1 MRCTLTAVSVEL
13 GLRER
18 KKAQTRG
25 LIGDAAHR
33 LFLECGFDA
42 VTVAEVARAA
52 DVSEATVFN
61 YFPTKEDLFFGGMV
75 AFEAELV
82 EAVRTRPAGESVP
95 AAFRRFVLER
105 AARLAGEEGADVV
118 APTARIV
125 TASPALQAREREIV
139 ARYTDELAALVA
151 GETGQA
157 TDDVEPWAVA
167 NALMGVQRGLVRFVR
182 ASVLGGTRGT
192 ALADG
197 VRAQADAAF
206 GLLDRG
212 LAGYGVR
219 SA

>member
-1 MRCTLTAVSVEL
+1 MYAGGVSAEV

-18 KKAQTRG
+18 KKVQTRG

-33 LFLECGFDA
+33 LFLERGFEA
-42 VTVAEVARAA
+42 VTVAEVAREA

-105 AARLAGEEGADVV
+105 SRRLAAEEVADVV
-118 APTARIV
+118 ATTARIV
-125 TASPALQAREREIV
+125 TSSPALRAREREIV

-151 GETGQA
+151 EETGRSA
-157 TDDVEPWAVA
+157 ADVEPWAVA
-167 NALMGVQRGLVRFVR
+167 NALMGVQRALVRFVR

-192 ALADG
+192 RLATG
-197 VRAQADAAF
+197 VRAQAETAF
-206 GLLDRG
+206 SLLDRG
-212 LAGYGVR
+212 LAGYGAQPV
-219 SA
+219 

>member
-1 MRCTLTAVSVEL
+1 VSVEL

-33 LFLECGFDA
+33 LFLDRGFEA

-82 EAVRTRPAGESVP
+82 ESVRTRAAGESVP
-95 AAFRRFVLER
+95 AAFGRFVLER
-105 AARLAGEEGADVV
+105 SARLAGEEVADVV
-118 APTARIV
+118 ATTARIV

-139 ARYTDELAALVA
+139 ARYTDELAALIA
-151 GETGQA
+151 EETGRDA
-157 TDDVEPWAVA
+157 HDAEPWAVA
-167 NALMGVQRGLVRFVR
+167 NALMGVQRALVRFVR
-182 ASVLGGTRGT
+182 ASVLDGTRGI

-197 VRAQADAAF
+197 VRAQAGAAF
-206 GLLDRG
+206 AVLDRG
-212 LAGYGVR
+212 LAGYGVN